1 MQLEIESNQFTVRK
15 FRTTI
20 RVNKPP
26 YKASNSC
33 QADINCKKQ
42 NDKLVKEIILLM
54 DRCLKAVTFHYL
66 AKKISSS

>member
-1 MQLEIESNQFTVRK
+1 MVKDAQTFSNEIIYRSVAGDKSNQFTVSK

-33 QADINCKKQ
+33 QANINCRKEE
-42 NDKLVKEIILLM
+42 DKLVN
-54 DRCLKAVTFHYL
+54 
-66 AKKISSS
+66 